1 MPEGDTIFRAARTM
15 HAALAGRA
23 ITAFETAYPQLAR
36 VDDQTPLA
44 GRTIDRVFAEGK
56 HLIIEFSGDLYLRTH
71 MRMHGSWHLYRPGE
85 QWRKP
90 RGEMRLVIATD
101 AWVAVGFNVPI
112 AEFHD
117 ARSLERQEDLARIG
131 PDFLGDTFDFEEA
144 LRRMRAR
151 PDREIAD
158 VLLNQR
164 VAAGVGN
171 EYKSEVL
178 FLARINPFR
187 RVDELSDEELM
198 TTLKQARRVMIAN
211 VAMRTAARVT
221 TGSLDRNKRTF
232 AYGRGG
238 KPCRRCGSRIEYA
251 RQGPDARG
259 TYWCPQC
266 QP

>member
-1 MPEGDTIFRAARTM
+1 MPEGDTIYRAARTM
-15 HAALAGRA
+15 HAALAGHA
-23 ITAFETAYPQLAR
+23 ITGFETAYPRLAR
-36 VDDQTPLA
+36 VDDETPLT
-44 GRTIDRVFAEGK
+44 GRTITRVFAEGK
-56 HLIIEFSGDLYLRTH
+56 HLLIEFSGDLYLRTH

-85 QWRKP
+85 KWRKP
-90 RGEMRLVIATD
+90 RREMRIVIATE
-101 AWVAVGFNVPI
+101 AWVAVGFNVPV

-117 ARSLERQEDLARIG
+117 ARSLARQEDLAHIG
-131 PDFLGDTFDFEEA
+131 PDFLGEAFDFEEA

-151 PDREIAD
+151 PDGEIAD

-178 FLARINPFR
+178 FIARINPFR
-187 RVDELSDEELM
+187 RVDELTDEQLM
-198 TTLKQARRVMIAN
+198 ATLKHSRRLMVAN

-232 AYGRGG
+232 VYGRGG
-238 KPCRRCGSRIEYA
+238 QPCRRCGTGIEYA

-259 TYWCPQC
+259 TYWCPKC

>member
-1 MPEGDTIFRAARTM
+1 M
-15 HAALAGRA
+15 HAALAGRVV
-23 ITAFETAYPQLAR
+23 THFDTAYPRLAR

-56 HLIIEFSGDLYLRTH
+56 HLILEFSGDLYLRTH

-85 QWRKP
+85 KWRKP
-90 RGEMRLVIATD
+90 RREMRIVISTD
-101 AWVAVGFNVPI
+101 AWVAVGFNVPV

-117 ARSLERQEDLARIG
+117 ARGLERQEDLARIG
-131 PDFLGDTFDFEEA
+131 PDFLGAEFDFEEA
-144 LRRMRAR
+144 VRRMRAR
-151 PDREIAD
+151 PEREIAD

-178 FLARINPFR
+178 FLARLNPFR
-187 RVDELSDEELM
+187 RIDELSDEQLM
-198 TTLKQARRVMIAN
+198 TTLKHARRLMVAN

-221 TGSLDRNKRTF
+221 TGSLDHSKRTF
-232 AYGRGG
+232 VYGRGG
-238 KPCRRCGSRIEYA
+238 KPCRRCGTRIEYA

-259 TYWCPQC
+259 TYWCPGC
-266 QP
+266 QPGGSPPRLN